1 MEEIASP
8 MVAAAQFAYVGSNSR
23 AQIVDGTPVADP
35 VGITVFA
42 VDPATGAL
50 SSDPDRVQR
59 HRLLFRLRCR
69 SDASLCGQRDRRL
82 RWRHERLG
90 RSLCPRSR
98 NRHAHLPQPGR
109 FRRWRFGPTDR
120 FSQRQLALDRQLWR
134 PERHRAPDRTRWL
147 SRRSCCR
154 GQARGHR
161 AKHCPARPVASAL
174 RGLRSGRQLCGR
186 RRSRHRQC
194 RDLRIE
200 RRNR

>member
-1 MEEIASP
+1 MIDLVRRRMLDDDRRPNRRTVLKVTASGAAAVLAAKGLQMTSAQGATPVASPPEGTAAPMEEIASP
-8 MVAAAQFAYVGSNSR
+8 MAAAQFAYVGSNSR

-109 FRRWRFGPTDR
+109 FRRWPFGPDR
-120 FSQRQLALDRQLWR
+120 LFLLA
-134 PERHRAPDRTRWL
+134 ATG
-147 SRRSCCR
+147 S
-154 GQARGHR
+154 
-161 AKHCPARPVASAL
+161 
-174 RGLRSGRQLCGR
+174 
-186 RRSRHRQC
+186 
-194 RDLRIE
+194 
-200 RRNR
+200 